1 MLTFREFGS
10 QYLESL
16 CRIIGDLDLEGFE
29 RFVDAM
35 LSAYDNNRTIFVMGN
50 GGSAATASHFAC
62 DINKGCGYGL
72 PKKFRML
79 CLNDSI
85 PTLLALSNDIGYAS
99 VFIEQLKV
107 FLQPGD
113 TVVAF
118 SGSGNSP
125 NVLEAVS
132 YASGQGAFTIGITG
146 YEGGRL
152 APLVDL
158 ALIVPSND
166 MQKIEDIHVILCH
179 MTMQAIRCRM
189 GAEKSC

>member
-1 MLTFREFGS
+1 MLTFREFGA
-10 QYLESL
+10 QYLNSL
-16 CRIIGDLDLEGFE
+16 CRIIDNFDLERFE
-29 RFVDAM
+29 RFVDAL
-35 LSAYDNNRTIFVMGN
+35 LSAYDNNRMIFVMGN

-72 PKKFRML
+72 PRKFRML

-85 PTLLALSNDIGYAS
+85 PTLLALSNDIGYES

-107 FLQPGD
+107 FMQPGD

-132 YASGQGAFTIGITG
+132 YASAQGAFTIGITG
-146 YEGGRL
+146 YEGGKL

-158 ALIVPSND
+158 ALIVPSDD
-166 MQKIEDIHVILCH
+166 MQKIEDMHVILCH
-179 MTMQAIRCRM
+179 MTMQAIRNRV
-189 GAEKSC
+189 GAENPC

>member
-1 MLTFREFGS
+1 MLTFREFGV

-16 CRIIGDLDLEGFE
+16 CRIIGNLDLNRFE
-29 RFVDAM
+29 RFVDA
-35 LSAYDNNRTIFVMGN
+35 LLAAYDNNRTIFVMGN

-72 PKKFRML
+72 PRKFRML

-85 PTLLALSNDIGYAS
+85 PTLLALSNDIGYES
-99 VFIEQLKV
+99 VFVEQLKV

-146 YEGGRL
+146 YEGGKL
-152 APLVDL
+152 AALVHLD
-158 ALIVPSND
+158 LIVPSND

-179 MTMQAIRCRM
+179 MAMQAIRNRL
-189 GAEKSC
+189 GVEKSC